1 MRQRGATA
9 ESVVEAIRSG
19 QREPARRGCS
29 QFRLSVPFGKEWGG
43 RAYAM
48 QQIVPIV
55 AEEDDC
61 LVVVT
66 VFTFYFQE
74 GGDR

>member
-1 MRQRGATA
+1 
-9 ESVVEAIRSG
+9 V
-19 QREPARRGCS
+19 
-29 QFRLSVPFGKEWGG
+29 SVPFGKEWGG
-43 RAYAM
+43 RTYAM
-48 QQIVPIV
+48 QQIVPVV